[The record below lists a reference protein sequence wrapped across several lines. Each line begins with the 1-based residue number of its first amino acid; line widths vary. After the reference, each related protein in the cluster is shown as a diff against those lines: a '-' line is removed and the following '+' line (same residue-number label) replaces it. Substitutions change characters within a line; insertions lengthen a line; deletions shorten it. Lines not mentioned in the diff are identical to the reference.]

1 MNRVVSDREL
11 SGAQIPEPRTGKKV
25 CVVTGELE
33 GPFFNGGVGTQN
45 RALAIVLRKL
55 GYEVDI
61 LYTQVNRGTP
71 FCLRGAFADHVAA
84 FQNLGIRL
92 LCIDNE
98 EESTNWHAR
107 SFLALQHLLRN
118 RYDLVFFDDML
129 GTAYYP
135 LLARRTDAPS
145 LRDTKMSVTLHGSV
159 EWAADLNEAPVSHFE
174 GLPLMEMERR
184 SIELADSVRAGSA
197 YIFRKY
203 QSYGWTIAD
212 NHVVLPNFVSGGR
225 AAAQSLKKVEINE
238 IVFFG
243 RLETRKGLW
252 TFCRA
257 LDRLKYVLAG
267 QRVTFLGKMT
277 PETGDILIKRSAT
290 WPFPVRFL
298 NNFNRE
304 QAIAYLKRDGRLA
317 VMPSTEDNNPSVIL
331 ECLEE
336 GIPFLASS
344 GSGGEELLDK
354 ESQGNNLFE
363 PTVDGLCAKL
373 LETLADGGMTA
384 RASFDPEQLQTSFAE
399 WVENLIDS
407 PAPVPPKQAEPSLAP
422 LPVLFV
428 IVPSEFR
435 PDQAISEFRNT
446 LQAFAG
452 RVQIEAL
459 TAEPEFLRPHLADI
473 LNVNVSPFQN
483 FPALARS
490 LASRA
495 ATVVGLCHI
504 KQMLSPKWAERAQ
517 SCFAKNENIAAL
529 TGMTATE
536 REPDSRPRE
545 PFFST
550 LKRHWSFERYITGFA
565 PPLFSLRQ
573 DTNAGFAWIR
583 SDLLALVSDVLPV
596 DVQYDRPR
604 SMENWIHEI
613 LVTLHI
619 AGKRFELVP
628 DQLVEQPNQEVPF
641 EAMRSADF
649 MRSLATKLHGYAP
662 GTDQWLLSR
671 VAIDMGLEQER
682 TRRNAGYLKS
692 VAATF
697 AADIAPVSAYA
708 SREQS
713 YPYLAQIA
721 HAAGQID
728 IAVGLLAALVLPEK
742 GSDGS
747 KIGRHVEF
755 SARAVRLAD
764 FLGGT
769 QCVRLNLNHPWS
781 FKIVKEG
788 KEFELHANSAG
799 EGRAALSFTSI
810 DLSHATRFACAL
822 RLPSHEAHP
831 VHVRVDVIPPD
842 RTTDYYAAEK
852 ILQPGDDCQW
862 AFEIPEA
869 VRTTCTVLFSVDLVD
884 PRDLAE
890 HAYTMIADARFE

>member
-1 MNRVVSDREL
+1 MNRVVPEREL
-11 SGAQIPEPRTGKKV
+11 SGAQIPEPKTGKKI

-33 GPFFNGGVGTQN
+33 GPFYNGGVGTQN
-45 RALAIVLRKL
+45 RALAIVLSRL
-55 GYEVDI
+55 GYDVDI

-71 FCLRGAFADHVAA
+71 FCLRGTFADHVSA

-98 EESTNWHAR
+98 QESTNWHAR
-107 SFLALQHLLRN
+107 SFLALQHLLRH

-145 LRDTKMSVTLHGSV
+145 LRGTKMSVTLHGSV
-159 EWAADLNEAPVSHFE
+159 EWAADLNQAPVTHFE

-184 SIELADSVRAGSA
+184 SIELADLVRAGSE

-203 QSYGWTIAD
+203 RSYGWTIPD
-212 NHVVLPNFVSGGR
+212 NFIVLPNFVSGVQV
-225 AAAQSLKKVEINE
+225 AAQLQKKIEIKE

-257 LDRLKYVLAG
+257 LDRLKYVLAN

-304 QAIAYLKRDGRLA
+304 QALAYLKRDGRLA

-384 RASFDPEQLQTSFAE
+384 RASFDPVQLQTSFAE
-399 WVENLIDS
+399 WVDVLINS
-407 PAPVPPKQAEPSLAP
+407 RTPLPRTRAKRSLAPVP
-422 LPVLFV
+422 VLLV

-435 PDQAISEFRNT
+435 MDQAVSEIRNT
-446 LQAFAG
+446 LEAFSG
-452 RVQIEAL
+452 RVQIEVLA
-459 TAEPEFLRPHLADI
+459 AEPKLLRRHLAGTA
-473 LNVNVSPFQN
+473 NVNVSAFQD
-483 FPALARS
+483 FRALTRS
-490 LASRA
+490 LAKRA

-504 KQMLSPKWAERAQ
+504 TQMLPREWAERAQ
-517 SCFAKNENIAAL
+517 SCFVKNEDIAAL
-529 TGMTATE
+529 TGMVATA
-536 REPDSRPRE
+536 RETDSRPRE

-550 LKRHWSFERYITGFA
+550 FEKLWSFDRYITGFA

-573 DTNAGFAWIR
+573 DTNSGFAWIR

-596 DVQYDRPR
+596 DGQHERPR
-604 SMENWIHEI
+604 SMQNWIHEI

-628 DQLVEQPNQEVPF
+628 DQLVEQPSQEAPF
-641 EAMRSADF
+641 EALRSGDF
-649 MRSLATKLHGYAP
+649 MRSLATKLHGYIR
-662 GTDQWLLSR
+662 GTDQWWLTRL
-671 VAIDMGLEQER
+671 AIDAGLERER
-682 TRRNAGYLKS
+682 SRHNANYLKS
-692 VAATF
+692 VAATL
-697 AADIAPVSAYA
+697 ATDIVPISAYA
-708 SREQS
+708 PREQS
-713 YPYLAQIA
+713 YPHLAQIA
-721 HAAGQID
+721 HATGQID
-728 IAVGLLAALVLPEK
+728 IAVDLLAALVMSEK
-742 GSDGS
+742 GSDSS
-747 KIGRHVEF
+747 KITEHVKS
-755 SARAVRLAD
+755 SARAITLAEL
-764 FLGGT
+764 LGGKHHAPI
-769 QCVRLNLNHPWS
+769 NLNHPWS
-781 FKIVKEG
+781 FKVAKNG
-788 KEFELHANSAG
+788 KEFELHPNSPG
-799 EGRAALSFTSI
+799 EGRAALSFAPI
-810 DLSHATRFACAL
+810 DLSRSTKFACTL
-822 RLPSHEAHP
+822 RLPLRDACP
-831 VHVRVDVIPPD
+831 VRVRVDVIPPD
-842 RTTDYYAAEK
+842 RTHYYTAEK
-852 ILQPGDDCQW
+852 TLQPGDISQW
-862 AFEIPEA
+862 EFEIPAA
-869 VRTTCTVLFSVDLVD
+869 VRTTCTVLFGLEMAD
-884 PRDLAE
+884 PRDRAE
-890 HAYTMIADARFE
+890 HAFTMIADARFE